1 MKIKISRETMLKAL
15 QRVGNI
21 VNTRNTLPVL
31 SNILFEAADGKLK
44 LTGTDLEIRMETVV
58 DAEIIEAGSTTLPA
72 KKMLTLVSKFRGEFI
87 EIESGDNFHSTIK
100 CGTASIMLLGL
111 NPADYPKKDEVA
123 FIRSFSMKQADM
135 AVVIERI
142 SYAASLEDSR
152 KVLQGILFSVRDGK
166 FTAVAT
172 DGKRLALCEKV
183 FEELPEGSEGE
194 IIITQ
199 KAATELKRLLEKEG
213 EVVINIAENQVVF
226 EVGAS
231 VITSKLIEG
240 NYPNYRQVI
249 PASFKQ
255 TVTVSCESVIYAL
268 ELICVTLAESGSPK
282 VSLTF
287 KKECMLFETNSNIGE
302 GRESVPIQYDGEEMS
317 ASFNSNFF
325 LDPFKH
331 IQTDNVFIK
340 VNDVMSPIA
349 IESGDGFLYVIMPM
363 RNK

>member
-58 DAEIIEAGSTTLPA
+58 DAEVIEAGETTLPA

-111 NPADYPKKDEVA
+111 NPADYPKKDEVK

-142 SYAASLEDSR
+142 AYAASLEDSR

-183 FEELPEGSEGE
+183 FEELPEGSEA
-194 IIITQ
+194 ISSSRR
-199 KAATELKRLLEKEG
+199 KPR
-213 EVVINIAENQVVF
+213 
-226 EVGAS
+226 
-231 VITSKLIEG
+231 
-240 NYPNYRQVI
+240 
-249 PASFKQ
+249 
-255 TVTVSCESVIYAL
+255 
-268 ELICVTLAESGSPK
+268 
-282 VSLTF
+282 
-287 KKECMLFETNSNIGE
+287 TN
-302 GRESVPIQYDGEEMS
+302 
-317 ASFNSNFF
+317 
-325 LDPFKH
+325 
-331 IQTDNVFIK
+331 
-340 VNDVMSPIA
+340 
-349 IESGDGFLYVIMPM
+349 
-363 RNK
+363 